1 MINKVILVG
10 NLGNDPE
17 IRNLENGGKLASFSV
32 ATNENYMDKS
42 GQWQT
47 ITEWHNFKAWGKIA
61 DRAESSLQKGSMIY
75 LEGKLTHRQYTDKNG
90 IERYTTDVRAAMLR
104 VLNRNKDGQ
113 SGLEIDMSRDD
124 SLSGITNM
132 GNTSA
137 PQTDAT
143 EDDLPF

>member
-1 MINKVILVG
+1 MVNKVILVG

-32 ATNENYMDKS
+32 ATNENYMDKA

-47 ITEWHNFKAWGKIA
+47 ITEWHNVKAWGKLA
-61 DRAESSLQKGSMIY
+61 DRVESSLRKGSTVY

-104 VLNRNKDGQ
+104 VINRNKDVQ
-113 SGLEIDMSRDD
+113 SGLEVDTSRDD
-124 SLSGITNM
+124 SLSGITEM
-132 GNTSA
+132 GNNPA
-137 PQTDAT
+137 PSVETM